1 MIVWSSQQT
10 SNLAVLVFSAVY
22 LWTSTR
28 VTLFINVNPRFT
40 FPFRQT
46 KIIPYLFHF
55 TKRDSKGILFYWMI
69 AVSLIGFKFSEK
81 NFLIICK
88 RKTHFIPLN
97 SIKLVKKN
105 TTEYGKLFIIMNVLS
120 NWGLCWRHVLEWLI
134 GKLLYKIKILQV

>member
-1 MIVWSSQQT
+1 MCRWQGKKCKVWFQNSPACGQWKHWRDKVNYDRLIVTTNIKSGSYGFQSSLFL
-10 SNLAVLVFSAVY
+10 NKY
-22 LWTSTR
+22 KR

-69 AVSLIGFKFSEK
+69 AVSLIGLNFSEK

-97 SIKLVKKN
+97 SLKLV
-105 TTEYGKLFIIMNVLS
+105 
-120 NWGLCWRHVLEWLI
+120 
-134 GKLLYKIKILQV
+134 